1 MTKNNFFQIAID
13 GPVAAGKG
21 TIAKMLAAKLH
32 FLYVDTGAMYRTA
45 GLLTADNHIDINLE
59 NQEKI
64 AGKLEEAE
72 FYLENSLDEN
82 DHLITLVSL
91 NGEDVSNKI
100 RTQKISEVASK
111 VATLPLIRKILVK
124 KQQKLA
130 ENFNVVMEGRDIGL
144 RVLPDAQLKLYLT
157 AELEERAR
165 RRFLQAKQIHPNIT
179 LEEVKKQIEDRDY
192 LDTHREVD
200 PLAVV
205 PDAIVL
211 DTTHL
216 SIEEVV
222 DSIASLVKMHQ
233 EAMEEI

>member
-45 GLLTADNHIDINLE
+45 GLLAIDNNIEINLE

-82 DHLITLVSL
+82 DNLITLVSL

-100 RTQKISEVASK
+100 RTQKISDAASK

-192 LDTHREVD
+192 LDTHREID
-200 PLAVV
+200 PLGVV

>member
-21 TIAKMLAAKLH
+21 TVAKMLAAKLH

-45 GLLTADNHIDINLE
+45 GLLAVDNKLDINLE

-64 AGKLEEAE
+64 VKKLETAE

-91 NGEDVSNKI
+91 NGEDVSDKI
-100 RTQKISEVASK
+100 RTQEISEAASK
-111 VATLPLIRKILVK
+111 VGVLPLIRKILVE
-124 KQQKLA
+124 KQQKIA
-130 ENFNVVMEGRDIGL
+130 EKFSVVMEGRDIGL
-144 RVLPDAQLKLYLT
+144 RVLPNAQLKLYLT
-157 AELEERAR
+157 ADLDERAR
-165 RRFLQAKQIHPNIT
+165 RRYIQAKQIHPDVT
-179 LEEVKKQIEDRDY
+179 LEEVKKQIEERDY
-192 LDTHREVD
+192 LDMHRETD
-200 PLAVV
+200 PLIIV

-216 SIEEVV
+216 SIEEAV
-222 DSIASLVKMHQ
+222 DNIAALVRMHQ
-233 EAMEEI
+233 EAVEEI

>member
-1 MTKNNFFQIAID
+1 
-13 GPVAAGKG
+13 
-21 TIAKMLAAKLH
+21 
-32 FLYVDTGAMYRTA
+32 
-45 GLLTADNHIDINLE
+45 
-59 NQEKI
+59 
-64 AGKLEEAE
+64 
-72 FYLENSLDEN
+72 
-82 DHLITLVSL
+82 
-91 NGEDVSNKI
+91 
-100 RTQKISEVASK
+100 
-111 VATLPLIRKILVK
+111 
-124 KQQKLA
+124 
-130 ENFNVVMEGRDIGL
+130 MEGRDIGL

-192 LDTHREVD
+192 LDTHREID
-200 PLAVV
+200 PLGVV

-233 EAMEEI
+233 EAMEEV

>member
-21 TIAKMLAAKLH
+21 TVAKMLAARLH
-32 FLYVDTGAMYRTA
+32 FLYVDTGAMYRAA
-45 GLLTADNHIDINLE
+45 GLLAIDNEIEITVE

-64 AGKLEEAE
+64 VEKLAEAE

-82 DHLITLVSL
+82 SNLITLVSL

-100 RTQKISEVASK
+100 RTQKISEAASK
-111 VATLPLIRKILVK
+111 VGTLPLIRKILVK

-130 ENFNVVMEGRDIGL
+130 ENFNVIMEGRDIGL

-157 AELEERAR
+157 ADLEERAR
-165 RRFLQAKQIHPNIT
+165 RRFMQAKQIHPNIT
-179 LEEVKKQIEDRDY
+179 LEEIKKQIAERDY
-192 LDTHREVD
+192 LDMHREID
-200 PLAVV
+200 PLIIV

-216 SIEEVV
+216 STEEVV
-222 DSIASLVKMHQ
+222 DSIASLVRMHQ
-233 EAMEEI
+233 ESVEEI

>member
-45 GLLTADNHIDINLE
+45 GLLAIDNHIDINLE

-100 RTQKISEVASK
+100 RTQKISDAASK

-192 LDTHREVD
+192 LDTHREID
-200 PLAVV
+200 PLGVV